1 MAEAKKKKLELWT
14 PRLTGIHPWLQK
26 ADYKFDVVGKYRV
39 KARGPAGEFAAMQ
52 TILQP
57 ILEAYV
63 QKTKDEAQTP
73 EKIGKLVNS
82 KVVDYFKDVLG
93 ADGQPTGEKDATF
106 SMKALITYKEKDGSE
121 TQKKLKPQVWD
132 SKGQATK
139 KNPWSGSVLRTLFY
153 PSPYY
158 SAKDNEFGISLKL
171 IGVQIIK
178 LVEAG
183 ERDAASYGLEVAE
196 DGFTDD
202 FDGDMVDEGN
212 AEVGGN
218 TEPSPS
224 GNAATD
230 F

>member
-26 ADYKFDVVGKYRV
+26 PDYKYDVAGAYRTY
-39 KARGPAGEFAAMQ
+39 ARGPAGEFAVMQ

-73 EKIGKLVNS
+73 EKQGKLANS
-82 KVVDYFKDVLG
+82 KTAAYFKDILG
-93 ADGQPTGEKDATF
+93 ADGKPTGEKQANF
-106 SMKALITYKEKDGSE
+106 KMKALITYKEKDGSE
-121 TQKKLKPQVWD
+121 TQKKLKPKVWD
-132 SKGQATK
+132 SKGQATR

-158 SAKDNEFGISLKL
+158 SAKDNEFGLSLKL
-171 IGVQIIK
+171 IGCQIIK

-183 ERDAASYGLEVAE
+183 ERDAVSYGLEVAE

-202 FDGDMVDEGN
+202 FDSDMPNGSGDEAAG
-212 AEVGGN
+212 E
-218 TEPSPS
+218 TKTS
-224 GNAATD
+224 GENPAA

>member
-26 ADYKFDVVGKYRV
+26 PDYKFDVVGKYRV
-39 KARGPAGEFAAMQ
+39 KARGPAGEFAALQ
-52 TILQP
+52 SQLQP

-73 EKIGKLVNS
+73 EKKGKMVNS
-82 KVVDYFKDVLG
+82 KIVDYFKDVLG

-106 SMKALITYKEKDGSE
+106 SMKAIITYKEKDGSE
-121 TQKKLKPQVWD
+121 TQKKLTPKVWD

-139 KNPWSGSVLRTLFY
+139 KNPWSGSILRTLFY

-158 SAKDNEFGISLKL
+158 SAKDNEFGLSLKL
-171 IGVQIIK
+171 IGCQIIK

-202 FDGDMVDEGN
+202 FDSDMPDNSGDEAAGE
-212 AEVGGN
+212 AK
-218 TEPSPS
+218 PS
-224 GNAATD
+224 GENPAD